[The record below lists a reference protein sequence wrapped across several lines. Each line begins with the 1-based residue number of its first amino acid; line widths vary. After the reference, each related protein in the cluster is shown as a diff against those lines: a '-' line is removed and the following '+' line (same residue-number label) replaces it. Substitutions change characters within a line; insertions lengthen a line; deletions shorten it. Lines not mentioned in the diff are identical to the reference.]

1 MDSPGTCARGRCVRS
16 VVNSLTMTKKVVA
29 IIQGRMSSSRL
40 PGKILADIAGQPM
53 LQRVFMRTSRSAS
66 VSQTLFATTTDPSDD
81 PVAEYCDFSGIPFT
95 RGNLY
100 DVLDRYY
107 RAAKQAKADYVV
119 RITADCPVIDPV
131 LIDDVVNAVIS
142 DESTVDFA
150 ANRLPPPWNRTYPIG
165 LDTEVCTFA
174 ALERAWKEAKEPQH
188 REHVMPYFY
197 EGVKLTTI
205 NRQLQ
210 TGTSPRGYNIALLQ
224 HTTDFGDYRW
234 TVDTPEDLEF
244 MRQVYSR
251 FDGRD
256 DFTWKE
262 VLDVVHNEPDL
273 MKSNSGVQ
281 HKTLKDIDTRA
292 LKKKESRK

>member
-1 MDSPGTCARGRCVRS
+1 MS
-16 VVNSLTMTKKVVA
+16 KKVVA

-66 VSQTLFATTTDPSDD
+66 VSQTLFATTTDPTDD

-95 RGNLY
+95 RGSQF

-107 RAAKQAKADYVV
+107 QTAKQAKADVVV
-119 RITADCPVIDPV
+119 RITADCPVIDPE
-131 LIDDVVNAVIS
+131 LIDKAVNTVTS
-142 DESTVDFA
+142 EQSSVDFA
-150 ANRLPPPWNRTYPIG
+150 ANRLPPPWKRTYPIG

-174 ALERAWKEAKEPQH
+174 ALEQAWKKAKEPQH

-197 EGVKLTTI
+197 EGVQLITD
-205 NRQLQ
+205 NRLLHI
-210 TGTSPRGYNIALLQ
+210 GTSPRGYNIALLH

-244 MRQVYSR
+244 MRQVYSH
-251 FDGRD
+251 FNGRD
-256 DFTWKE
+256 DFSWKE
-262 VLDVVHNEPDL
+262 VLDLVHGEPEL
-273 MKSNSGVQ
+273 MKINASVQ
-281 HKTLKDIDTRA
+281 HKTLKDIDKRA
-292 LKKKESRK
+292 LKK

>member
-1 MDSPGTCARGRCVRS
+1 
-16 VVNSLTMTKKVVA
+16 MTKRVVA

-53 LQRVFMRTSRSAS
+53 LQRVFMRTSRAAS

-107 RAAKQAKADYVV
+107 QAAKGAKADVVV
-119 RITADCPVIDPV
+119 RITADCPVIDPE
-131 LIDDVVNAVIS
+131 LIDKVVNTVIS
-142 DESTVDFA
+142 EQSSVNGELFDFVC
-150 ANRLPPPWNRTYPIG
+150 NRLPPPYHRTYPIG
-165 LDTEVCTFA
+165 LDIEACTFKV
-174 ALERAWKEAKEPQH
+174 LEQAWKKAKEPQH

-197 EGVKLTTI
+197 EGVELITE
-205 NRQLQ
+205 NRLLH
-210 TGTSPRGYNIALLQ
+210 TGISPRGYNIALLH

-244 MRQVYSR
+244 MRQVYNR

-262 VLDVVHNEPDL
+262 VLDLVHDNPEL
-273 MKSNSGVQ
+273 MKINAGVQ
-281 HKTLKDIDTRA
+281 HKTLKDIDKRA
-292 LKKKESRK
+292 LK